1 MSKIRKSAK
10 GEDCTLRLIG
20 ICNGNPETTVFC
32 HIGKIRGMGIKCSDN
47 FGIYACSSCHDVL
60 DGRARDNG
68 MNPNLDA
75 DKLRGLE
82 ETQLKLI
89 DKGLLVIK

>member
-10 GEDCTLRLIG
+10 GEECTLRLIG
-20 ICNGNPETTVFC
+20 ICNGNSETTVFC

-47 FGIYACSSCHDVL
+47 FGVYGCSACHRVI
-60 DGRARDNG
+60 DGQDKDNG

-89 DKGLLVIK
+89 EKGLLVIK

>member
-1 MSKIRKSAK
+1 
-10 GEDCTLRLIG
+10 
-20 ICNGNPETTVFC
+20 
-32 HIGKIRGMGIKCSDN
+32 MGVKRSDN

-75 DKLRGLE
+75 DKLRALE

-89 DKGLLVIK
+89 EKGLMTI